1 MYDARHLLL
10 GLLLK
15 EKSLISYLQI
25 VKLGFGRLQCFT
37 LLPISIL
44 YLYSNFKY
52 FYFIFCFSEYV
63 IVLFLLFIVE

>member
-25 VKLGFGRLQCFT
+25 VKLGFGRLQCLT
-37 LLPISIL
+37 QY
-44 YLYSNFKY
+44 YLYQ
-52 FYFIFCFSEYV
+52 FYIYIHILNIFILSSVSQNMSFSFPS
-63 IVLFLLFIVE
+63 L